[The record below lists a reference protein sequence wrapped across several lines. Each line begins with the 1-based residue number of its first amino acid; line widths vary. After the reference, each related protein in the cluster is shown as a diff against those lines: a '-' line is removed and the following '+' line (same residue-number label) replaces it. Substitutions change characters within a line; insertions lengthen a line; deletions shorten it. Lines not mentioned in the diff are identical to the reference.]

1 MLDPPRHCR
10 AGVAAWRMAELA
22 RKSVDDVGSLAGADH
37 PQPPR
42 LGLDDLRVAQCGAAR
57 EEAAVVGLQAR
68 DLRLAA
74 VGLAHRAHVG
84 DAGPDVEGEHAEE
97 KEQERHPADAIPADG
112 AVAKRGGGPCEVHRP
127 GPSFATRDDLPAQE
141 NAQGTAPGSRGG
153 RTGSAGEPR
162 RAGATLGRV
171 SYETAAF
178 QWDEGLRRLR
188 AAPPE
193 LRPVLDRV
201 VDRIVAELRRRLGG
215 RFTTGELVD
224 LYGRGTDWAV
234 GLAVDA
240 APETPAAWD
249 AATVADAA
257 FARYVREA
265 ADYAGGRR
273 LEV

>member
-1 MLDPPRHCR
+1 M
-10 AGVAAWRMAELA
+10 
-22 RKSVDDVGSLAGADH
+22 
-37 PQPPR
+37 
-42 LGLDDLRVAQCGAAR
+42 
-57 EEAAVVGLQAR
+57 
-68 DLRLAA
+68 
-74 VGLAHRAHVG
+74 
-84 DAGPDVEGEHAEE
+84 
-97 KEQERHPADAIPADG
+97 
-112 AVAKRGGGPCEVHRP
+112 
-127 GPSFATRDDLPAQE
+127 
-141 NAQGTAPGSRGG
+141 
-153 RTGSAGEPR
+153 
-162 RAGATLGRV
+162 GATLGRV